1 MTAAAPAAP
10 LGLLAHVVQTL
21 RLAVPVMLARAGL
34 VILITVD
41 TVMCG
46 AAGGDALAFYGAS
59 LAPHITMLTVG
70 IGLLTGTVV
79 YVAQMAGAGRP
90 AECGRIWKRALAI
103 AALLGTAYMVALL
116 FGLITVLSVRVV
128 WDDYRFE
135 ETSPGIGVPQWW
147 YSVWMPV
154 LCALTTARAVQVF
167 VRLRR
172 GRATTGAGA

>member
-90 AECGRIWKRALAI
+90 AIDPRPPEHV
-103 AALLGTAYMVALL
+103 VALSAL
-116 FGLITVLSVRVV
+116 RVRQDLV
-128 WDDYRFE
+128 RLARILE
-135 ETSPGIGVPQWW
+135 PSRRLGILVDVGVP
-147 YSVWMPV
+147 
-154 LCALTTARAVQVF
+154 LLRELAEGALDLGVARAARDAKDLV
-167 VRLRR
+167 
-172 GRATTGAGA
+172 